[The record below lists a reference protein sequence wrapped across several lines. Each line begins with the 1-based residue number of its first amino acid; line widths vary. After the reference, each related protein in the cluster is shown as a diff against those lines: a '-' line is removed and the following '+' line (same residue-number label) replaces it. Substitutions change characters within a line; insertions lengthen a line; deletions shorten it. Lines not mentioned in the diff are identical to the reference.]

1 MKPQLADNWLEDKQV
16 LPAWQQPKYDGVRGL
31 NLTGTFTGR
40 SLKLFKN
47 RALTEF
53 FSRPEFMY
61 LDGEL
66 ILENTDGIEGRQCS
80 LVTGLSG
87 TIKGDAA
94 LDLIAFDYLAPDL
107 IAKGADYRERYAVLR
122 RQVEHLQGI
131 YGLNKVRLMPYQ
143 EVFTMD
149 EVEEIDARFL
159 DQGLE
164 GSILRNHLARYKEG
178 RPSTKVQELM
188 RIKRFIDFE
197 FVIKGMYEAMENQN
211 EAKTNELGRTERSS
225 HKENLVAKGMVGG
238 FIGNLVADVVH
249 KGKVLFPA
257 GHSLKVGAGKSTHEE
272 RERWWKNPQEV
283 VGQIGKAK
291 TFPHQVKD
299 KTRMPIFLSLRS
311 EEDMS

>member
-31 NLTGTFTGR
+31 NLDGTFTGR
-40 SLKLFKN
+40 SLKMFKN

-53 FSRPEFMY
+53 FSRAEFMY

-80 LVTGLSG
+80 LVTGLTG
-87 TIKGDAA
+87 RIKGDAT

-107 IAKGADYRERYAVLR
+107 IAAGADYRERYAVLR

-131 YGLNKVRLMPYQ
+131 YGPNKVRLMPYQ
-143 EVFTMD
+143 EVFTLD
-149 EVEEIDARFL
+149 EVEEIDAAYL
-159 DQGLE
+159 DRGLE

-225 HKENLVAKGMVGG
+225 HKENMVAKGMVGG
-238 FIGNLVADVVH
+238 FVGNLVADVVH
-249 KGKVLFPA
+249 NGKVLFPA

-283 VGQIGKAK
+283 VGQIAKAK

-311 EEDMS
+311 AEDMS